1 MKMKDAA
8 NMVAEIAAEQ
18 WGIITTAQARAHD
31 VTPVQMKR
39 LTDRGALER
48 VHHGIYTMTRMP
60 YDPIQDIRIAWIA
73 LDPKTPAWDR
83 LTQDFPTGVVS
94 HRTAAKLHQLGD
106 IDADWTE
113 FTCQRRIRIDLPDI
127 KIHTGTVEVKDWTT
141 VEGLPV
147 TTASRT
153 VEDLAAAKIDGGHL
167 ASIAQDAI
175 AQELATPDD
184 LEKALAP
191 HAFAYGHALNDGSR
205 FLASLIEQ
213 AGVSTN
219 TLRLADMATRY
230 LRECEPSAADNA
242 SNTPRH
248 IKLDPGALAFAAA
261 ESTGQF
267 EQYLKIVSD
276 NVLRDAI
283 SGLAAAQL
291 DTVRDAVRASLSE
304 SVKNSSLPRIQQPA
318 LEAARAA
325 LSQAMAPLRQAAA
338 ENLKASTRSLEEKGA
353 PPIAESHGG
362 HENRNLPNSGTGQGD
377 NS

>member
-1 MKMKDAA
+1 MNMKDAA

-60 YDPIQDIRIAWIA
+60 YDPIQDIRVAWIA

-147 TTASRT
+147 TTARKT
-153 VEDLAAAKIDGGHL
+153 VDDLAAAKIDGGHL

-175 AQELATPDD
+175 AKELATPTTSKKRSPPR
-184 LEKALAP
+184 LRLRPPPQRRKRVPRIPHQTGRSIRKHPPPRRVHQPQPREVPTSRGRQGQQHPSPRSCPALRRGPTWRSARGIP
-191 HAFAYGHALNDGSR
+191 ESADREGHARHLERHRSC
-205 FLASLIEQ
+205 
-213 AGVSTN
+213 TN
-219 TLRLADMATRY
+219 
-230 LRECEPSAADNA
+230 
-242 SNTPRH
+242 
-248 IKLDPGALAFAAA
+248 
-261 ESTGQF
+261 
-267 EQYLKIVSD
+267 
-276 NVLRDAI
+276 
-283 SGLAAAQL
+283 
-291 DTVRDAVRASLSE
+291 
-304 SVKNSSLPRIQQPA
+304 
-318 LEAARAA
+318 
-325 LSQAMAPLRQAAA
+325 
-338 ENLKASTRSLEEKGA
+338 
-353 PPIAESHGG
+353 
-362 HENRNLPNSGTGQGD
+362 
-377 NS
+377 

>member
-153 VEDLAAAKIDGGHL
+153 VEDLAAAKVDGGHL

-184 LEKALAP
+184 LEKSLAP
-191 HAFAYGHALNDGSR
+191 HAFAYGHPLNDGKG
-205 FLASLIEQ
+205 FLASLIKQ
-213 AGVSTN
+213 AGVSAN
-219 TLRLADMATRY
+219 TLRLAEFINRNLAKYPQDG
-230 LRECEPSAADNA
+230 DGKD
-242 SNTPRH
+242 SNTLRH
-248 IKLDPGALAFAAA
+248 AAALAFAGA
-261 ESTGQF
+261 EPGGQL
-267 EQYLKIVSD
+267 EEYLK
-276 NVLRDAI
+276 VLTEKVMRDTW
-283 SGLAAAQL
+283 SGIAAAQIDAL
-291 DTVRDAVRASLSE
+291 KEAVRDATSLVPPKATVSSIQEPVRDTANL
-304 SVKNSSLPRIQQPA
+304 
-318 LEAARAA
+318 A
-325 LSQAMAPLRQAAA
+325 LSRALAPVRQSINEGMKPNLRDRRESGSHTSVDGDGGHRT
-338 ENLKASTRSLEEKGA
+338 ENLPKTETRS
-353 PPIAESHGG
+353 
-362 HENRNLPNSGTGQGD
+362 GD